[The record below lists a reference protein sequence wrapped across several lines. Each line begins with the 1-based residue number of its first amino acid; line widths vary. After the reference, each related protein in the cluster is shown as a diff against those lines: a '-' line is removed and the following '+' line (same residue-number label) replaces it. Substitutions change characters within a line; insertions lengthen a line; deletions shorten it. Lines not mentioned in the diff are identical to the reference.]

1 MVVETLIRQ
10 LLEAGVH
17 FGHQT
22 KRWNPKMKK
31 FIFGERSGVYII
43 DLQQTAQ
50 RLKAAGEFLKEI
62 AAKGQSVLFVGT
74 KKQAQDTI
82 ASCAAH
88 CGMFYVNERW
98 LGGTLTNFKTIRK
111 SVERLQESEAMRAPE
126 SSASLSKKEKAVLD
140 KEIAKLKKKLSGI
153 VAMEKLPHALVIV
166 DPKKEETAAREAKRL
181 SIPVVALLDT
191 NCDPQDAD
199 YPIPG
204 NDDAIRSIK
213 VVVSILADDILAGR
227 QKFAEIKK
235 PKEAQKS
242 GEKKKKEKDEVVA
255 APNEPLAKAEELMI
269 KDAEE
274 KAKEPEEPQT
284 QIRKSPG
291 GEGERKEKQTR

>member
-50 RLKAAGEFLKEI
+50 RLRAAGEFLKDL
-62 AAKGQSVLFVGT
+62 AAQGQSVLFVGT

-111 SVERLQESEAMRAPE
+111 SVERWQELEAIRAPE

-140 KEIAKLKKKLSGI
+140 KEIAKFKKKLSGI

-242 GEKKKKEKDEVVA
+242 GEKKKKGKDKVVA
-255 APNEPLAKAEELMI
+255 DLKEPLTKVEELMI
-269 KDAEE
+269 EDVVE

-291 GEGERKEKQTR
+291 TEQ